1 MASDEIRFTQQ
12 LFVYH
17 RSGFKFI
24 KVADIHNC
32 IMLVKG
38 RIIESALWQSTN
50 KRHLS
55 AFETEPNA
63 STGTRFLAFMSF
75 TAGLPV
81 SSTFTATQPFRA
93 MSRAVTRPQIMK
105 TQHVD
110 QPFHH

>member
-38 RIIESALWQSTN
+38 RVIESTLRQSTN
-50 KRHLS
+50 QRHLS

-63 STGTRFLAFMSF
+63 STGTRFLALMPFPSPNLIPRTLKISSLRRSDRSAAMVAF
-75 TAGLPV
+75 TTLA
-81 SSTFTATQPFRA
+81 
-93 MSRAVTRPQIMK
+93 
-105 TQHVD
+105 
-110 QPFHH
+110 